1 MQDILSALQKDAPMP
16 RQKNSPAGEVKRK
29 YAAPSPPRMILS
41 AQAGERR
48 VKSAD
53 FPSKG

>member
-1 MQDILSALQKDAPMP
+1 MP

-48 VKSAD
+48 IKSAD

>member
-16 RQKNSPAGEVKRK
+16 RRNNSPAGEVKRK

-48 VKSAD
+48 VKSVSS
-53 FPSKG
+53 PSTD

>member
-1 MQDILSALQKDAPMP
+1 MQKDAPMP

-41 AQAGERR
+41 AQAGDRR
-48 VKSAD
+48 VKSALS
-53 FPSKG
+53 PAKL